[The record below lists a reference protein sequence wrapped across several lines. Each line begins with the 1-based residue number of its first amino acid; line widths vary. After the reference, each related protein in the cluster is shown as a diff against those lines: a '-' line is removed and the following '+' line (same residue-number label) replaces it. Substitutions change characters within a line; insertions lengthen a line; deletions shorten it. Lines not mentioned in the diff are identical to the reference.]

1 MFSHC
6 LLSLCRT
13 ATIPAEV
20 TTGAG
25 SLLSSS
31 ENELTQQQ
39 VNQDWSSAQQ
49 QHGTGEGT
57 VSGDTAMETTD
68 IETLPPL
75 SMSPSSSATPTQE
88 DIVAFAEQYSLNLA
102 SKRFGVP
109 IATIKKWMK
118 SSSVP
123 LTPKY
128 NSPGQGRKISY
139 SAELEQEMAE
149 HIRELLGR
157 GEKVTLQSVCSYARG
172 RVQEEI
178 PEFVASTG
186 WANRFLARNNI
197 DLSEQRDQ
205 RREMGTLQRDR
216 GPDSR
221 GRPLSY
227 SIETDQAIANYVR
240 QKLAGG
246 YSLTNSELRRYAK
259 EIIVKENRRFTGS
272 ASWAQNFLHR
282 HKINLHGG
290 ESKEPASSSS
300 PSPTVPPRVSPA
312 SPSTPLLSTTPLL
325 TSSQTQYSSPVLSSS
340 SSHFTSTIPGVS
352 TTSVADTHL
361 NPATE
366 MHVVA
371 SSTPGFPNPSLS
383 DGVMSLPAEYAT
395 DYPMKQALAILMG
408 ENIDP
413 AMLTA
418 EQVSSLQST
427 LSELTSD
434 TVSLVELLNMAQQ
447 IQEQTGESGSNA
459 AHLIPHGLDSAASGI
474 YLGLS
479 SSSDVFASGLTGAAA
494 TQVDPNTQAPT
505 IPNPPRAVQQQMDP
519 NHTSRPLSYA
529 KETDMILAKWVQ
541 EQQAVGKKVTFASL
555 RAYAKNLVSSENPN
569 FNASVGW
576 VTPFLLRHG
585 LDLSINKKK
594 TPRKSDSPHDIEMDD
609 EHTSLAVQPPS
620 LPPEQTPSPSVH
632 RIIQEEHP
640 LTPEQMM
647 VPIQVVSP
655 TVTPDGSSMI
665 PTTVATCSPAT
676 LEGIRAV
683 LEQGIQNLATECTS
697 ADQIQLAAQLQDQ
710 PLALPPASTALSQ
723 VVEPGSFAQ
732 VVTIDGQPV
741 GGEEGKPKR
750 QRVTPQKFNPKEDEG
765 KFSVKKRAKGQ
776 RNRHRLSE
784 KLDVVRLMQEHN
796 LAPHFV
802 CRMLGIANST
812 LAGWIKLVQQKGPE
826 LQALSVNKK
835 RSNLSGQGRPLTYSR
850 ATDEEIAQWVQTQ
863 QKLGIQVMPAELA
876 KYAQSIIREENLNFT
891 ASSGWAQKF
900 LQRHSLQLAG
910 KGSVAGIGSSPGPS
924 GVLTDGGKSSPA
936 VVPDQQDIPAAVQTE
951 EVIAHE
957 YSQDRPYPEEMEK
970 HLVMWAK
977 ENVAAHGSL
986 SLQELCRYAEEVVI
1000 PQNPMFVAS
1009 LSWVFMFLYIHSIML
1024 DPKPNIASIRS
1035 TPNSRKRSL
1044 SAQQE
1049 VSDQTQKLEPDST
1062 PKRPCTDLDTSVSPS
1077 TGNLCEAL
1085 LALSSQSQES
1095 GQPSVQAVLQVALRA
1110 LHQQQQ
1116 QQQKQQEEQLLR
1128 LQAQE
1133 QLAQAYGQAEAQ
1145 TQAQQAVAQVQAQ
1158 TEQEQAKQQGHEQAN
1173 QQAQDEV
1180 ERQAHEQAELQA
1192 EQRTE
1197 GLTEQQV
1204 EEETSAMEEL
1214 VQQVEQPQQ
1223 LEVQVDSLIG
1233 EAAELIQGSITGGES
1248 GKEEGTTP
1256 LPSTSS
1262 RPKGSVSKSAKGK
1275 GATNLTSPEKDSSS
1289 NTYFGKSA
1297 REFSVEE
1304 KEEVVRYANATTLQ
1318 KAAIKYGVA
1327 APTVWRWRVE
1337 LKLHQPKYSEMQ
1349 KKYII
1354 KFAETNSL
1362 KEAAQRYGIT
1372 GKTISNWRK
1381 ALQAD
1386 GELLGDTSSL
1396 LTQDAQTDIIEST
1409 SGAGDSQTSTSEVM
1423 FHFVVDGGEVVEV
1436 TGTVGGGVVDG
1447 AKSSVDPGPQGDPPS
1462 VQAIGASSSG
1472 NNNSSIPLEV
1482 TTDVDIENVGMEYDI
1497 VSSEGHV
1504 AKPRCT
1510 PQEKVQIL
1518 QYALDHTIKEASQ
1531 KFGVSPGTL
1540 YYWKRCRN
1548 SGKESSKEQHSAGQ
1562 GTPGGSQRSVQSTKT
1577 PPAAPYS
1584 TVMEDTEDLL
1594 AASNSEEVV
1603 VQPEEFIASS
1613 DTVTSTSDAQTATIT
1628 LSQALA
1634 GMAPDALQHLNPD
1647 LTLLQAVSSFLAGGA
1662 GAEGGRG
1669 GKDEKEGAGGNSRRR
1684 NSNSEGISSPTDVLV
1699 RPFPPQETHASAEN
1713 EEGADRTEDG
1723 QKDTGGENQMEETP
1737 HVVSEEVVAM
1747 GDSADETSVTQE
1759 EEKSI
1764 TKPTVEGK
1772 IANEESR
1779 SDALAPATPNDPI
1792 ITSQGGTGSVGNNE
1806 PLTSS
1811 AAPGN
1816 EDRVAS
1822 SDSSVLQSSAAGI
1835 PQSQSIRCHTDTAE
1849 AGVGTGE
1856 NCPSLEGDSTVS
1868 DSAGENPVCL
1878 PPNVGTP
1885 SSDLNP

>member
-1 MFSHC
+1 
-6 LLSLCRT
+6 
-13 ATIPAEV
+13 
-20 TTGAG
+20 
-25 SLLSSS
+25 
-31 ENELTQQQ
+31 
-39 VNQDWSSAQQ
+39 
-49 QHGTGEGT
+49 
-57 VSGDTAMETTD
+57 METGD
-68 IETLPPL
+68 LETLPPL
-75 SMSPSSSATPTQE
+75 SMSPSSTAGPTQE

-102 SKRFGVP
+102 SKRFSVP
-109 IATIKKWMK
+109 VATIKKWMK
-118 SSSVP
+118 SSSVA

-139 SAELEQEMAE
+139 SAELEHEMAE
-149 HIRELLGR
+149 HIRELLSR
-157 GEKVTLQSVCSYARG
+157 GEKVTMQSVCLYARS

-205 RREMGTLQRDR
+205 RRETATLQRDR

-259 EIIVKENRRFTGS
+259 EIIVKENSRFTGS

-282 HKINLHGG
+282 HKINLQGA
-290 ESKEPASSSS
+290 ETKELASSTS
-300 PSPTVPPRVSPA
+300 PSPTVPSRVSPA

-325 TSSQTQYSSPVLSSS
+325 TSSQAQYSSAVLSSS
-340 SSHFTSTIPGVS
+340 PHFTSAIPGVS
-352 TTSVADTHL
+352 TTSVADSHL
-361 NPATE
+361 NPGTE

-371 SSTPGFPNPSLS
+371 SSSPGFSNPSLS
-383 DGVMSLPAEYAT
+383 DGVMSLPT
-395 DYPMKQALAILMG
+395 DYPTDDPMKQALAIIMG

-418 EQVSSLQST
+418 QQVASLQST

-434 TVSLVELLNMAQQ
+434 TVTLVELLNMAQQ
-447 IQEQTGESGSNA
+447 IQEQAGESGSTA
-459 AHLIPHGLDSAASGI
+459 AHLIAHGLDSATSGI

-494 TQVDPNTQAPT
+494 TQVNPNTQAPT
-505 IPNPPRAVQQQMDP
+505 VPNPPRAAQQELDP
-519 NHTSRPLSYA
+519 NHASRPLSYA

-541 EQQAVGKKVTFASL
+541 GQQAAGKKVTFASL
-555 RAYAKNLVSSENPN
+555 RGYAKDLVSSENPN

-594 TPRKSDSPHDIEMDD
+594 MPRKADSPHYIEMEDGQ
-609 EHTSLAVQPPS
+609 TSLAVQPPS
-620 LPPEQTPSPSVH
+620 LPEHTPSSVH
-632 RIIQEEHP
+632 HIIQEEHP

-647 VPIQVVSP
+647 VSVQVVTSEEP
-655 TVTPDGSSMI
+655 SMI
-665 PTTVATCSPAT
+665 PTTVTSCSPAT

-683 LEQGIQNLATECTS
+683 LEQGIQNLASECTS
-697 ADQIQLAAQLQDQ
+697 ADHMQLVAQLQEA
-710 PLALPPASTALSQ
+710 PLALPRTATTLSLGP
-723 VVEPGSFAQ
+723 ESMH
-732 VVTIDGQPV
+732 VVTIDGQPL
-741 GGEEGKPKR
+741 GSEEGRSKR
-750 QRVTPQKFNPKEDEG
+750 QRITPQKFTPQRDEG
-765 KFSVKKRAKGQ
+765 KFSVKKRVKGQ

-784 KLDVVRLMQEHN
+784 KLDVVRLMQENN
-796 LAPHFV
+796 LAPHYV

-812 LAGWIKLVQQKGPE
+812 LAGWIKLVQQKGAE
-826 LQALSVNKK
+826 LEALSVNKK

-850 ATDEEIAQWVQTQ
+850 VKDEAIAQWVNAQ

-876 KYAQSIIREENLNFT
+876 KYAQSVIREENPNFT

-900 LQRHSLQLAG
+900 LLRHGLQLAG
-910 KGSVAGIGSSPGPS
+910 KGSVAGPSIASSPGPS
-924 GVLTDGGKSSPA
+924 GIMPDCEKSSPA
-936 VVPDQQDIPAAVQTE
+936 VVTDQQDIPAAVQTE

-970 HLVMWAK
+970 HLVTWAK

-1009 LSWVFMFLYIHSIML
+1009 LSWAFMFLYTHSIML

-1035 TPNSRKRSL
+1035 TPNSRKRTL
-1044 SAQQE
+1044 STQQE
-1049 VSDQTQKLEPDST
+1049 ISDPTQQLEPDST

-1116 QQQKQQEEQLLR
+1116 KQQEQQLQQ

-1133 QLAQAYGQAEAQ
+1133 QFAQAQVQEEQQAREQAEAQ
-1145 TQAQQAVAQVQAQ
+1145 TEVQEDEQQRKEQVEEQEPSEQQGPEEAEGQPHDQAEQQTEELAQQQVAQ
-1158 TEQEQAKQQGHEQAN
+1158 TEEQVQHEQPKQQ
-1173 QQAQDEV
+1173 
-1180 ERQAHEQAELQA
+1180 
-1192 EQRTE
+1192 
-1197 GLTEQQV
+1197 
-1204 EEETSAMEEL
+1204 
-1214 VQQVEQPQQ
+1214 VQQPPQ
-1223 LEVQVDSLIG
+1223 LEVQVDSLVG
-1233 EAAELIQGSITGGES
+1233 EAAELIQGSMTGQS
-1248 GKEEGTTP
+1248 GKDEGTP
-1256 LPSTSS
+1256 SLPTTSS
-1262 RPKGSVSKSAKGK
+1262 RSKDSSAKDKTTKGK
-1275 GATNLTSPEKDSSS
+1275 GAATLTSPEKDSSS

-1318 KAAIKYGVA
+1318 KAAIKYGIA

-1337 LKLHQPKYSEMQ
+1337 LKLHQPKYSAMQ

-1386 GELLGDTSSL
+1386 GELSGDTSSL
-1396 LTQDAQTDIIEST
+1396 LSQDVQTEVMET
-1409 SGAGDSQTSTSEVM
+1409 ASGAGDSQASSSEVV

-1436 TGTVGGGVVDG
+1436 TGSVGGGAAEG
-1447 AKSSVDPGPQGDPPS
+1447 SVDTGAQGEPP
-1462 VQAIGASSSG
+1462 VQETGASSG
-1472 NNNSSIPLEV
+1472 GNSSNIPLEV
-1482 TTDVDIENVGMEYDI
+1482 TTDVDIENVGMEYDV

-1540 YYWKRCRN
+1540 YYWKRCRS
-1548 SGKESSKEQHSAGQ
+1548 SGKESSKEQHLASQ
-1562 GTPGGSQRSVQSTKT
+1562 GSQRSVRSTKT
-1577 PPAAPYS
+1577 PPATPYS
-1584 TVMEDTEDLL
+1584 AVMEETNELL
-1594 AASNSEEVV
+1594 AASNAEEVV

-1613 DTVTSTSDAQTATIT
+1613 DTVTGTSEGQVATIA

-1634 GMAPDALQHLNPD
+1634 GMRPDALQHLNPD
-1647 LTLLQAVSSFLAGGA
+1647 LTLLQAVSSLLAGGA
-1662 GAEGGRG
+1662 GEGGGEGQRG
-1669 GKDEKEGAGGNSRRR
+1669 RKGEKEGMGSSKRRD
-1684 NSNSEGISSPTDVLV
+1684 SNSEGISSPTDVLV
-1699 RPFPPQETHASAEN
+1699 RPFPPQDTDTASEN
-1713 EEGADRTEDG
+1713 KGGEECAEDG
-1723 QKDTGGENQMEETP
+1723 EKGVGGENQTEETP
-1737 HVVSEEVVAM
+1737 QVVSEEVVTM
-1747 GDSADETSVTQE
+1747 GDSLDESSTAPQE
-1759 EEKSI
+1759 GRSM

-1772 IANEESR
+1772 GTNKQSG
-1779 SDALAPATPNDPI
+1779 SDVRAPTAPAEPI
-1792 ITSQGGTGSVGNNE
+1792 ITSAGSVDNND

-1811 AAPGN
+1811 APG
-1816 EDRVAS
+1816 
-1822 SDSSVLQSSAAGI
+1822 SDDTTPSQSTTAEI
-1835 PQSQSIRCHTDTAE
+1835 PLSQSIQSQVSTATAAE
-1849 AGVGTGE
+1849 AVVGSGK
-1856 NCPSLEGDSTVS
+1856 NSPSLESDEIVS
-1868 DSAGENPVCL
+1868 DSAKNIPVSL
-1878 PPNVGTP
+1878 PPNVVSTG
-1885 SSDLNP
+1885 SSELNS